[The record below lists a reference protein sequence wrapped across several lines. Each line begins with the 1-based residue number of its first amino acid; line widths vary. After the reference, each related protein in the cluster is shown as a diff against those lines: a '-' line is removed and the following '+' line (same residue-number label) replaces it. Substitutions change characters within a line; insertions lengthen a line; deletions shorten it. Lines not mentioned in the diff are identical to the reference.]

1 MFVPIRLEQ
10 IESIIKYFLHTG
22 RAWWLLKII
31 ILWKP
36 ENFSINIE
44 GYDLEKSFVF
54 FYKKTVY

>member
-44 GYDLEKSFVF
+44 GYDL
-54 FYKKTVY
+54 